1 MTTPSLS
8 ALRSRLDAMPL
19 DELRR
24 GHREAVMRF
33 ALAGSLEACREAHEE
48 ALAWS
53 EEFERRTST
62 KEVRNVP

>member
-19 DELRR
+19 EELRR

-33 ALAGSLEACREAHEE
+33 ALSGSIEACREAHEE
-48 ALAWS
+48 ALVWS
-53 EEFERRTST
+53 EEFERRANT
-62 KEVRNVP
+62 EEAPHVP